1 MGDHENFVRQHF
13 EDECSEGLME
23 KLTLDEA
30 KQRFGD
36 RVAISSL
43 AVLVEEAHGNK
54 RRVIHDATH
63 GTKINNRIKCRDK
76 QRSPGAIEKRYL
88 LSYYRSRGDVVFSL
102 VGDISKAHR
111 RFLHDPLEHGLLA
124 CRVKSSDKHIYIN
137 KVGTFGVASASYW
150 GGRIA
155 GAGIR
160 LVHEFLGPEMPIE
173 MFIFADD
180 LESLSAGLR
189 GRRGTVL
196 SFLFLSTLGFPFKWA
211 KQRGGLK
218 VEWIGLYTDYTTM
231 RLGLFSKEGCMDGV
245 LDAQIGLHRSS
256 HGQGDGARFGTAW
269 ICGKCFDLG
278 ETFSWTSILLDSSNK
293 KQNWSA

>member
-1 MGDHENFVRQHF
+1 M
-13 EDECSEGLME
+13 
-23 KLTLDEA
+23 
-30 KQRFGD
+30 
-36 RVAISSL
+36 
-43 AVLVEEAHGNK
+43 
-54 RRVIHDATH
+54 IHDATH

-76 QRSPGAIEKRYL
+76 QRSPGAREKRYL

-124 CRVKSSDKHIYIN
+124 CRVKSSDEHIYIN

-150 GGRIA
+150 WGRIA

-173 MFIFADD
+173 MLIFADD
-180 LESLSAGLR
+180 LESLAQEYVADAEQCFHSCFYPLLASPSSGL
-189 GRRGTVL
+189 
-196 SFLFLSTLGFPFKWA
+196 

-231 RLGLFSKEGCMDGV
+231 RLGLSPKRAAWMEGWTRKLASTGRVTAKEMEQGLEG
-245 LDAQIGLHRSS
+245 LDLRPM
-256 HGQGDGARFGTAW
+256 
-269 ICGKCFDLG
+269 L
-278 ETFSWTSILLDSSNK
+278 
-293 KQNWSA
+293 